1 MASYRS
7 FGTVRAPEF
16 PDGLDW
22 LNTEGPLSMESLRG
36 KLILLDF
43 LDLLLNKL
51 HAYISAVAE
60 TGGQT

>member
-43 LDLLLNKL
+43 W
-51 HAYISAVAE
+51 
-60 TGGQT
+60 TFC